1 MLTLRALAFAC
12 ATSFV
17 QAQAQVPAPPA
28 IQPTPP
34 PGMSQG
40 ELLYTTHCIACHTT
54 EVHWRDKK
62 LAKDWRTLIA
72 QVRRWQ
78 ENSKLNWGDEEVV
91 AVAHYLNGSF
101 YHFQEPEE
109 KKIGDANAGK
119 HVARKD

>member
-1 MLTLRALAFAC
+1 MSTIRALALAC
-12 ATSFV
+12 AVFS
-17 QAQAQVPAPPA
+17 AQALAQVTAPPA

-40 ELLYTTHCIACHTT
+40 ELLYTTHCVACHTT
-54 EVHWRDKK
+54 EIHWRDKK

-78 ENSKLNWGDEEVV
+78 ENSKLNWGEEEIV

-101 YHFQEPEE
+101 YHYQEPEE
-109 KKIGDANAGK
+109 KKIGAAGADTR
-119 HVARKD
+119 VARKN